1 MGELTTWDILSSL
14 LSRNSPT
21 LDALLGFIV
30 SISTVSVSNVSTSH
44 RLRFGANLLT
54 ISSISTL
61 EHVESLLRPTNSSAS
76 SLVSSKSPE
85 SSQTSDTLELLLAP
99 LLFGVSAEVTL
110 VVLPLALDDISSSW
124 SSASSRFLVI
134 ELLTNLREVSS
145 CLEKVPTRA
154 FFHTMLKMYLDS
166 VCFVRIFVDMCP
178 NVSMPV

>member
-110 VVLPLALDDISSSW
+110 VVLPLAREDISSSW
-124 SSASSRFLVI
+124 SSASSRLLLI
-134 ELLTNLREVSS
+134 EL
-145 CLEKVPTRA
+145 
-154 FFHTMLKMYLDS
+154 
-166 VCFVRIFVDMCP
+166 
-178 NVSMPV
+178 